1 MSKEKRDKRRKRK
14 KWIRAAFISFIL
26 IYLIFRSVPALYASN
41 LKTVLV
47 EEGTIEDSVNFPG
60 IVVRNERVYRADGDG
75 EISFFKKEG
84 ERVKVGAKIA
94 ELSLKEE
101 DSSLE
106 SELEEV
112 NKKIES
118 MEKVNKQKEMAKKD
132 EIKSEKNAELV
143 IAELQDNIING
154 NYDETAQ
161 LKEELYCL
169 LGKKNNAIGE
179 NTLAN
184 QSLDNLRKKKEE
196 LTKEIQNSTVNY
208 FSQEAG
214 IVSFKIDGF
223 EEIYSGKNILN
234 YTLEDIRDKEAETK
248 VSKNKSVV
256 NVGDALFKI
265 MDNYNWYLLVDVD
278 DIKEIKSLKEGDM
291 LSVCLDGRDEELKGR
306 IIKIQPKN
314 GQGLVAIRLDTHFH
328 DYYEKRNVDVK
339 IIKSKNE
346 GLKVPTKA
354 ICEKDGLNGVYIKD
368 ISGIIRFRP
377 VKILGQNEEYAI
389 VSKGNN
395 NNLIDIEG
403 SDKKIK
409 TIKVFDEILLTG
421 GKAKEG
427 QIID

>member
-47 EEGTIEDSVNFPG
+47 EEGTIEDSVHFLG

-118 MEKVNKQKEMAKKD
+118 MEKVNKQKEIAKKD
-132 EIKSEKNAELV
+132 EIKSEKNTELV

-184 QSLDNLRKKKEE
+184 QSLDNLKKKKEE

-248 VSKNKSVV
+248 VSKNKSDV
-256 NVGDALFKI
+256 NAGDAIFKI

>member
-1 MSKEKRDKRRKRK
+1 MSKEKRDKRRKKK
-14 KWIRAAFISFIL
+14 KWIRAMFISFIL

-60 IVVRNERVYRADGDG
+60 IIVRNERVYRADGDG
-75 EISFFKKEG
+75 KINFLKKEG

-94 ELSLKEE
+94 ELSLVEE

-106 SELEEV
+106 SELKEV

-118 MEKVNKQKEMAKKD
+118 IEKVNKQKEMAKKD
-132 EIKSEKNAELV
+132 ETKSEKNTEMV
-143 IAELQDNIING
+143 IEELQDNIING
-154 NYDETAQ
+154 DYDEITQ
-161 LKEELYCL
+161 LKEELYCS
-169 LGKKNNAIGE
+169 LGKKSNATGE

-184 QSLDNLRKKKEE
+184 QSLDNLKNKKEE
-196 LTKEIQNSTVNY
+196 LTKEILNSTVNY
-208 FSQEAG
+208 FSKEAG

-223 EEIYSGKNILN
+223 EEIYNGNNILK
-234 YTLEDIRDKEAETK
+234 YTLEDIRDKEAESK
-248 VSKNKSVV
+248 VSKNKSDV
-256 NVGDALFKI
+256 NVGDAMFKV
-265 MDNYNWYLLVDVD
+265 MDNYDWYLLVDVD
-278 DIKEIKSLKEGDM
+278 DIKKIKSLKERDM
-291 LSVCLDGRDEELKGR
+291 ISICLDDSDEELRGR
-306 IIKIQPKN
+306 IIKIKSKN
-314 GQGLVAIRLDTHFH
+314 GQGIVAIKLDTHFH
-328 DYYEKRNVDVK
+328 DYCEKRNVDIK

-377 VKILGQNEEYAI
+377 VKILGQNEEYTI

-395 NNLIDIEG
+395 SNFIDIEG

-409 TIKVFDEILLTG
+409 TIKVFDEILLSG

>member
-1 MSKEKRDKRRKRK
+1 MSKEKRDKRRKKK
-14 KWIRAAFISFIL
+14 KWIRAMFISFIL

-60 IVVRNERVYRADGDG
+60 IIVRNERVYRADGDG
-75 EISFFKKEG
+75 KINFLKKEG

-94 ELSLKEE
+94 ELSLVEE

-106 SELEEV
+106 SELKEV

-118 MEKVNKQKEMAKKD
+118 IEKVNKQKEMAKKD
-132 EIKSEKNAELV
+132 ETKSEKNTEMV
-143 IAELQDNIING
+143 IEELQDNIING
-154 NYDETAQ
+154 DYDETTQ
-161 LKEELYCL
+161 LKEELYCS
-169 LGKKNNAIGE
+169 LGKKSNATGE

-184 QSLDNLRKKKEE
+184 QSLDNLKNKKEE
-196 LTKEIQNSTVNY
+196 LTKEILNSTINY
-208 FSQEAG
+208 FSKEAG

-223 EEIYSGKNILN
+223 EEIYNGNNILN
-234 YTLEDIRDKEAETK
+234 YTLEDIRDKEAESK
-248 VSKNKSVV
+248 VSKNKSDV
-256 NVGDALFKI
+256 NAGDAMFKV
-265 MDNYNWYLLVDVD
+265 MDNYDWYLLVDVD
-278 DIKEIKSLKEGDM
+278 DIKKIKSLKERDM
-291 LSVCLDGRDEELKGR
+291 ISICLDDSDEELRGR
-306 IIKIQPKN
+306 IIKIKSKN
-314 GQGLVAIRLDTHFH
+314 GQGIVAIKLDTHFH
-328 DYYEKRNVDVK
+328 DYCEKRNVDIE

-377 VKILGQNEEYAI
+377 VKILGQNEEYTI

-395 NNLIDIEG
+395 SNFIDIEG
-403 SDKKIK
+403 SDKRIK
-409 TIKVFDEILLTG
+409 TIKVFDEILLSG